1 MWDWITQNES
11 LLFWLGVGSV
21 ASLVLIALLLP
32 VMIVRLPADYF
43 VRPHHVGHGRR
54 SWLDWL
60 WHIGKNVLG
69 GIFVLAGI
77 AMLVLPGQGVLTIL
91 IGTLLMDFPRKKR
104 FERWLVTR
112 PGVLKVVNRMR
123 QKRGHEPLLT

>member
-1 MWDWITQNES
+1 MWDWITDNEA
-11 LLFWLGVGSV
+11 LLFWLGIGSV
-21 ASLVLIALLLP
+21 ASLVLIGLLLP

-43 VRPHHVGHGRR
+43 VRERPRHPHRSRGNWFWHV
-54 SWLDWL
+54 
-60 WHIGKNVLG
+60 GKNVLG

-77 AMLVLPGQGVLTIL
+77 AMLLLPGQGVLTIL
-91 IGTLLMDFPRKKR
+91 IGTLLMDFPGKIR
-104 FERWLVTR
+104 FERWLLTR